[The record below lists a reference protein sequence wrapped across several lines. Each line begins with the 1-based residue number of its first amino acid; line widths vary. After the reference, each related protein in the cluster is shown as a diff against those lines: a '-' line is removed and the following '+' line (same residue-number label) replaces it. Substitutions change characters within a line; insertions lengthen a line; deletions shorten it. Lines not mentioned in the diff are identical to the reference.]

1 MHITLTD
8 KQKGILYII
17 LSAFCFSIMNLF
29 IKMSGD
35 LPTIQKSFFR
45 NLIAVFVALFMM
57 RKQKIPFLCA
67 GKYYPLLTLRST
79 VGLLGILG
87 NFYALSRLNL
97 ADASMLNKLS
107 PFFVILFSYLFL
119 HEKINRFQG
128 LCVILAFIGSLFI
141 IKPGFTFAEPLAPL
155 LGVMGG
161 LCAGGAY
168 TAVRALSVRGL
179 KGTYIVFFFSLFSCI
194 VTLPYLIFAY
204 SPMSGTQLG
213 CLLLAGLGASG
224 GQIGI
229 TSAYAHAP
237 AGEISIYDYTIIIF
251 SGIWSLLLFSDMP
264 DWLSILGYIIIF
276 TASLAMFIRNN
287 KKK

>member
-67 GKYYPLLTLRST
+67 GKHYPLLTLRST
-79 VGLLGILG
+79 IGLLGILG

-119 HEKINRFQG
+119 HEKINRFQE
-128 LCVILAFIGSLFI
+128 IG
-141 IKPGFTFAEPLAPL
+141 
-155 LGVMGG
+155 
-161 LCAGGAY
+161 
-168 TAVRALSVRGL
+168 RAHV
-179 KGTYIVFFFSLFSCI
+179 
-194 VTLPYLIFAY
+194 
-204 SPMSGTQLG
+204 
-213 CLLLAGLGASG
+213 
-224 GQIGI
+224 
-229 TSAYAHAP
+229 
-237 AGEISIYDYTIIIF
+237 
-251 SGIWSLLLFSDMP
+251 
-264 DWLSILGYIIIF
+264 
-276 TASLAMFIRNN
+276 
-287 KKK
+287 